1 MLRATECRSRTISTA
16 ATRERL
22 HERPCMSDLDSPDLY
37 AKKTQIFFFTKGSGY
52 IARPATAHNITE
64 EAVFV
69 PLFDKE
75 KFSIRAGEDL
85 EFVEILVNVMPEDM
99 DKMNKMRMTLPHFQ
113 LHHACDRYEE
123 DFKGAGMI
131 SRSSMGSVYAA
142 GPNLNGEHSQA
153 IGHNPKELKIKK
165 GVVFVMALVGMPIHA
180 GTAFAEGKQK
190 AGARASRL
198 R

>member
-1 MLRATECRSRTISTA
+1 
-16 ATRERL
+16 
-22 HERPCMSDLDSPDLY
+22 MSDLDSPDLY

-131 SRSSMGSVYAA
+131 SRSIIHYGLLGRSSMGSVYAA

-153 IGHNPKELKIKK
+153 IGHNPKELKIRK
-165 GVVFVMALVGMPIHA
+165 GVVFVVALVGMPIHA
-180 GTAFAEGKQK
+180 GTAFA
-190 AGARASRL
+190 
-198 R
+198 